1 MDIVTYVLAKN
12 SANSAISSAIAA
24 LPKGLVYRG
33 AVSYMSDLPSG
44 AEIGD
49 CYTIKYKGTSGTVAD
64 GHEVAWGNYEGTP
77 QWIDFGGGTSTL
89 NKTTETWTFVL
100 ADNTT
105 VNKTIVTD
113 VTLA

>member
-24 LPKGLVYRG
+24 LPK
-33 AVSYMSDLPSG
+33 
-44 AEIGD
+44 
-49 CYTIKYKGTSGTVAD
+49 
-64 GHEVAWGNYEGTP
+64 
-77 QWIDFGGGTSTL
+77 TL

-113 VTLA
+113 VTLT